1 MVSAVSNVGVP
12 LNRLIAELGSVRT
25 RSGGDALGDAGRVGE
40 AASTSDATVGKSEL
54 TEEERRQVDELSR
67 RDVEVRRH
75 EQAHKSAA
83 GSHAT
88 GGPSFEYQTGP
99 DGKRYAVGGEVGID
113 TSPVDGDPTATIR
126 KMQQIRAAALAPA
139 EPSSQ
144 DRRIAAETTRAE
156 QEARAELSR
165 QENGGDSDRG
175 GTTFV
180 DRDSVKPKSAG
191 HSQLQFALAA
201 QLGQQSGRYIDV
213 AVS

>member
-1 MVSAVSNVGVP
+1 MVSALSNVGVP
-12 LNRLIAELGSVRT
+12 MNRLIAELGNVRT
-25 RSGGDALGDAGRVGE
+25 RSAGDAFGDAGRVGE
-40 AASTSDATVGKSEL
+40 VASMSDATVGKSEL

-99 DGKRYAVGGEVGID
+99 DGQRYAVGGEVGID
-113 TSPVDGDPTATIR
+113 TSPVGGDPAATIR

-139 EPSSQ
+139 KPSSQ
-144 DRRIAAETTRAE
+144 DRRVAAETSRAE
-156 QEARAELSR
+156 QDARAELSR

-180 DRDSVKPKSAG
+180 NRNFVKPESAG
-191 HSQLQFALAA
+191 HSLLQFALAA